1 MTRFIAYGIIFL
13 IRGKGTKMVILA
25 SILVAI
31 IVVGLIFSI
40 YFLGAYVV
48 FHFMPHLTDKIGGTV
63 VDKKHKRDVVIR
75 TRRGPDIKVD
85 HVTKGVYE
93 YKVGEK
99 YYYKKYTHWY
109 TTFNQAPYMIPIIY
123 IKRFPKISYV
133 NLDTAIGDL
142 SYLIWGL
149 FAFGGLVI
157 IPFVLALAL
166 FF

>member
-1 MTRFIAYGIIFL
+1 
-13 IRGKGTKMVILA
+13 
-25 SILVAI
+25 
-31 IVVGLIFSI
+31 
-40 YFLGAYVV
+40 
-48 FHFMPHLTDKIGGTV
+48 
-63 VDKKHKRDVVIR
+63 
-75 TRRGPDIKVD
+75 
-85 HVTKGVYE
+85 
-93 YKVGEK
+93 
-99 YYYKKYTHWY
+99 
-109 TTFNQAPYMIPIIY
+109 MIPIIY

>member
-1 MTRFIAYGIIFL
+1 MNTRWVKNITIKNTL
-13 IRGKGTKMVILA
+13 IVSR
-25 SILVAI
+25 SIPV
-31 IVVGLIFSI
+31 
-40 YFLGAYVV
+40 
-48 FHFMPHLTDKIGGTV
+48 
-63 VDKKHKRDVVIR
+63 
-75 TRRGPDIKVD
+75 
-85 HVTKGVYE
+85 
-93 YKVGEK
+93 
-99 YYYKKYTHWY
+99 
-109 TTFNQAPYMIPIIY
+109 IY